1 MSSTTLQAAPPG
13 AAPVPRASR
22 AIGTGRLLP
31 WLLLAPSLLALAV
44 ITGYPLVRMLW
55 LSLHE
60 YERAQLMGVPA
71 EFVGLANY
79 TDTLTDAR
87 FWSVAARSFGLM
99 VVCVVVTVTVGT
111 LLALLLARLGRAMR
125 LVLSV
130 GLLLAWAMPPLAAML
145 VWGWIFDTQYG
156 VVNHLLTAATG
167 TSWMGHSWLID
178 PLQFFA
184 VASLVIVWGAVPFVA
199 FTLYAGF
206 SQVPGEVLEAAQLD
220 GASAAQRF
228 LRVQVPFVRSIY
240 TVLIVLSMIWDLKV
254 FTQIYVLQGIGGI
267 KSETSTLGVYIYE
280 MGMGQGH
287 YGAASAIAV
296 LFTVIMLVISAYY
309 VRATVKEEGDL

>member
-1 MSSTTLQAAPPG
+1 MSSTALAAPPG
-13 AAPVPRASR
+13 AAPTPRASR

-31 WLLLAPSLLALAV
+31 WLLLAPSLAALLV
-44 ITGYPLVRMLW
+44 VTGYPLVRMLW
-55 LSLHE
+55 LSVHE

-71 EFVGLANY
+71 EFVGLENY
-79 TDTLTDAR
+79 TSTLTDAR
-87 FWSVAARSFGLM
+87 FWDVTARSFGLM
-99 VVCVVVTVTVGT
+99 LTCVVATITVGT
-111 LLALLLARLGRAMR
+111 LVALLLVRLGRVMR

-156 VVNHLLTAATG
+156 VVNHLLTSATG
-167 TSWMGHSWLID
+167 ESWMGHSWLID

-199 FTLYAGF
+199 FTLYAGLT
-206 SQVPGEVLEAAQLD
+206 QIPGEVLEAAQLD
-220 GASAAQRF
+220 GASGPARF
-228 LRVQVPFVRSIY
+228 FRIQVPFVRAIY

-254 FTQIYVLQGIGGI
+254 FTQIFVLQGIGGI
-267 KSETSTLGVYIYE
+267 KAETSTLGVYIYE
-280 MGMGQGH
+280 MGMAQGH

-296 LFTVIMLVISAYY
+296 LFTIIMLVISAYY
-309 VRATVKEEGDL
+309 VRATIKDEGEL